1 MQLHLPEMLNGGALA
16 HSIYNNLLRTWS
28 HQ

>member
-1 MQLHLPEMLNGGALA
+1 MQLHLPEMLNAGALTQ
-16 HSIYNNLLRTWS
+16 SIYNNLLRTWS